1 MTSFTERRQYSR
13 PARIGVL
20 VVPMKLQGDSAGSI
34 VLKLCRLVLFAAVM
48 ICSIAVF
55 RYESITLQVHTTVLK
70 VSNATYPRRYN
81 SLRVEHIL
89 ADQHGKDV
97 SGHDVESASTKS
109 YNGIAIAGKQIQ
121 SDETERSP
129 VEVTK
134 GSAADVKKTQ
144 LNDTMPFEEAIHEVE
159 SALTASNDENEIA
172 GKQKDTNHSERSPIE
187 ATKASAVDAER
198 TQLNIAKVPEDAIP
212 EVESA
217 STASYNGSEIAV
229 ERIQTDAIERFPIA
243 MVNESAVPAD
253 RMHLDDTR
261 AEVTAKPE
269 TTRFVLFLC
278 DLSFFNGAV
287 ALLASLAESRRSTSL
302 PPLVMIM
309 EDVPIKPYAQ
319 EILAALGAQVKM
331 VDQPQELADAIRLRG
346 SKVKKRWRG
355 VFSKMHLFRRD
366 VVDSDIVF
374 YIDVDAVAR
383 GNVIDCMDD
392 ILQFFRSKPEL
403 DILAAGKRQYFNNG
417 VMLARP
423 RDSTFSYLVEMLRNG
438 TCVGNCT
445 DSDYTTMMKRRID
458 TDQDIFIEYTQRFPN
473 RFEPIDKD
481 SPLNVR
487 PMHHRNDIHAN
498 CSVVHYA
505 GDPKP
510 WKAWFA
516 IPILSIPV
524 DNSILPM
531 LPEHFPAP
539 LLALMERKIKEGTP
553 WTTPVWSLELW
564 RDCWNQAVTRLQ
576 GQLEISSSP
585 LDLLTYASRSST
597 G

>member
-1 MTSFTERRQYSR
+1 
-13 PARIGVL
+13 
-20 VVPMKLQGDSAGSI
+20 MKVEGDSTGP
-34 VLKLCRLVLFAAVM
+34 VLLKLCRLALLAGLLIWSMA
-48 ICSIAVF
+48 IL
-55 RYESITLQVHTTVLK
+55 RYESITIQVHATVLK
-70 VSNATYPRRYN
+70 VTDDTDSPKSS
-81 SLRVEHIL
+81 SLRSEQPL
-89 ADQHGKDV
+89 GDQHGRDG
-97 SGHDVESASTKS
+97 SIS
-109 YNGIAIAGKQIQ
+109 
-121 SDETERSP
+121 
-129 VEVTK
+129 EV
-134 GSAADVKKTQ
+134 A
-144 LNDTMPFEEAIHEVE
+144 
-159 SALTASNDENEIA
+159 SALTASNDEIEIA
-172 GKQKDTNHSERSPIE
+172 GKQIDSDSSERPPIE
-187 ATKASAVDAER
+187 VTKARAVDAER
-198 TQLNIAKVPEDAIP
+198 TQLNNAKAHDVLIP

-331 VDQPQELADAIRLRG
+331 VDQPQELADAIQLRG

-366 VVDSDIVF
+366 IVDCDVVF
-374 YIDVDAVAR
+374 YIDVDAVVR

-392 ILQFFRSKPEL
+392 ILQSFRSKPEL
-403 DILAAGKRQYFNNG
+403 DILAVGKRQYFNNG

-445 DSDYTTMMKRRID
+445 DSDYTTMMRRRID
-458 TDQDIFIEYTQRFPN
+458 TDQDVFIEYTQRFPN
-473 RFEPIDKD
+473 RFEPIDKA

-487 PMHHRNDIHAN
+487 PMHRRFDVHAN
-498 CSVVHYA
+498 CSVIHYV
-505 GDPKP
+505 GEPKP
-510 WKAWFA
+510 WVAWFA
-516 IPILSIPV
+516 LPNISTPV
-524 DNSILPM
+524 DGTSLPM
-531 LPEHFPAP
+531 LREHFPES
-539 LLALMERKIKEGTP
+539 LKALIERQKEKGTP
-553 WTTPVWSLELW
+553 WTTPVWSLEVW
-564 RDCWNQAVTRLQ
+564 RDYWNQAVTGLPGRSVT
-576 GQLEISSSP
+576 SSLP
-585 LDLLTYASRSST
+585 LDVVVKSAR
-597 G
+597 